1 MKVCFI
7 ISGIPRSYY
16 NNLHKFFIEL
26 YKTSFDF
33 SVYINFLK
41 DDDKNYYNNN
51 NDNLYKY
58 GFYKNIIFSDNI
70 HSNKTYKENNILN
83 QWYRLFNLF
92 NNLPNTYDL
101 YIRIRPDVN
110 ILLDINDFIQLI
122 NNINQNKLSIPN
134 GYDFHNGF
142 ELTNETNICI
152 NDQISIGN
160 YNIIKIY
167 SEFYNYLLEKTE
179 LIESEKDLLLYLN
192 NNNIPIE
199 RIILPY
205 KIILSECKVVS
216 IAGDSGS
223 GKSTLIKS
231 LEQLFLF
238 DNYIVLET
246 DRYHKWERGSY
257 NWNNY
262 THLNPEANHL
272 EKMSEDVFRLKL
284 GENIFAVDYNHS
296 TGKFTEKQ
304 KIEAKPY
311 ILLCGLHT
319 LYKDNIRNL
328 SEIKIFLDTDKEL
341 KTEWKIQRDIIERNK
356 SKEEIIQNIKKREND
371 YYKYIEPQKYHSDI
385 IVQYINRD
393 SLELNIYINDTL
405 NYYTNTFLSQIS
417 KIHYKENN
425 FNKYIINKD
434 KIDTNIIKLFINNNT
449 ILDKLSE
456 YPFNIIQ
463 TIIYLCLFKE

>member
-1 MKVCFI
+1 MRICFI
-7 ISGIPRSYY
+7 ISGIHRSYF
-16 NNLHKFFIEL
+16 NNLHKYLINLLE
-26 YKTSFDF
+26 KNIHFD
-33 SVYINFLK
+33 VYINFLK
-41 DDDKNYYNNN
+41 DDDKIYYNNISNYN
-51 NDNLYKY
+51 NIKLFN
-58 GFYKNIIFSDNI
+58 FYKNIMYSDNI
-70 HSNKTYKENNILN
+70 NFNKKEKENNILN
-83 QWYRLFNLF
+83 QWLRLYNLF
-92 NNLPNTYDL
+92 NTIPDNYNL
-101 YIRIRPDVN
+101 YIRIRPDIE
-110 ILLDINDFIQLI
+110 ILLHIEDFINLLNSI
-122 NNINQNKLSIPN
+122 NKNILSIPN
-134 GYDFHNGF
+134 GFDFHNSVN
-142 ELTNETNICI
+142 LSNDTSICI
-152 NDQISIGN
+152 NDQIAIGN
-160 YNIIKIY
+160 YYNMNIY
-167 SEFYNYLLEKTE
+167 SKFYNYLIKKETV
-179 LIESEKDLLLYLN
+179 IESEKDLLKYLN
-192 NNNIPIE
+192 MNNIIIE

-246 DRYHKWERGSY
+246 DRYHKWERGSD
-257 NWNNY
+257 NWNSY
-262 THLNPEANHL
+262 THLNPNANHL

-328 SEIKIFLDTDKEL
+328 SEIKIFLDTEKEL
-341 KTEWKIQRDIIERNK
+341 KREWKIQRDIIERNK
-356 SKEEIIQNIKKREND
+356 SKDEIIQNIKKREND

-385 IVQYINRD
+385 IIQYTNNNGFI
-393 SLELNIYINDTL
+393 IHINDNL

-417 KIHYKENN
+417 SNNYKENN
-425 FNKYIINKD
+425 FNKYFINKD